1 MPDPSPDHPPAGDPP
16 EDDSALIEA
25 ARGGDEGALGELVRL
40 HADRLLESIR
50 AELGGHLRR
59 RLESQDVIQ
68 EVHLDALRSIAQFA
82 GAGHESF
89 FAWLRQIAIH
99 RIIDLDRQAFRTVK
113 RGPEKRAADL
123 GRDESMARLLGDL
136 SGSVTTPS
144 MAAIGRD
151 RVRLLDEALGRLGEA
166 QRQAIELRYLER
178 LNVTETAAKMGRTEK
193 AVRALCVR
201 ALIQLREILGD
212 AI

>member
-1 MPDPSPDHPPAGDPP
+1 MPDHAP
-16 EDDSALIEA
+16 EDDTALIEA
-25 ARGGDEGALGELVRL
+25 ARGGDENALGELVRR

-50 AELGGHLRR
+50 AELGDRLRR

-68 EVHLDALRSIAQFA
+68 EVHLDALKSIAQFA
-82 GAGHESF
+82 GEGRASF
-89 FAWLRQIAIH
+89 LAWLRQIAIH
-99 RIIDLDRQAFRTVK
+99 RIIDLDRQAFQTAK
-113 RGPEKRAADL
+113 RGPEQRAADL

-136 SGSVTTPS
+136 SGGVTTPS
-144 MAAIGRD
+144 MAAHGLD
-151 RVRLLDEALGRLGEA
+151 RVRLLEQALERLGEA
-166 QRQAIELRYLER
+166 QREAIELRYLQH
-178 LNVTETAAKMGRTEK
+178 LSVPETAEKMGRTEK